1 MFYDSKFICQK
12 KQLINT
18 FFASNKIACGQFDKL
33 SKRPGRQPSQQMPL
47 RKDWLSYG
55 KLLGRKC
62 FPEIS
67 RSTPPVLSLLCRSKS
82 LFRFVSQKMDI
93 KVKLALLVF
102 VENYG
107 YDYVVLSVLKI
118 LSCGR
123 SPITICLFI
132 WGVQSKSQFCVFCF
146 FPSLGG
152 NNMPEIFSP
161 FMRYF

>member
-18 FFASNKIACGQFDKL
+18 FFASNKIACGHFDKS

-62 FPEIS
+62 FPEIFK
-67 RSTPPVLSLLCRSKS
+67 STPSVLSSLCHSQS
-82 LFRFVSQKMDI
+82 LFRFLPQNMGI
-93 KVKLALLVF
+93 KVKLALQVF

-107 YDYVVLSVLKI
+107 YDYVFLTLHKI

-123 SPITICLFI
+123 SPITICF
-132 WGVQSKSQFCVFCF
+132 
-146 FPSLGG
+146 
-152 NNMPEIFSP
+152 
-161 FMRYF
+161 